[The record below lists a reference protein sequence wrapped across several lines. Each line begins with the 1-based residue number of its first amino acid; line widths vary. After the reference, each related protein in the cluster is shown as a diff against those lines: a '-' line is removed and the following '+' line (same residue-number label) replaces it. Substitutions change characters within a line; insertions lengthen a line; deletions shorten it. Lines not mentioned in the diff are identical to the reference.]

1 MKKIYILISTLI
13 VLLLCLSGVIFFNN
27 TKNEK
32 YIIWEK
38 NVYENDSVLKKLKD
52 NNIPYKIDK
61 NNNLKIREKD
71 TNKVT
76 LCCT

>member
-1 MKKIYILISTLI
+1 MKKIYILISILI

-38 NVYENDSVLKKLKD
+38 NVYENDSVLQKLKD